1 MDVYA
6 DFRRNESVK
15 LPFQSKGQIL
25 SDLVLTVT
33 YTPDPQWTL
42 GIWPDP
48 LTDTLRHQVCT
59 SFSADS
65 SIR

>member
-1 MDVYA
+1 MDIYA

-33 YTPDPQWTL
+33 YTPDPQ
-42 GIWPDP
+42 
-48 LTDTLRHQVCT
+48 
-59 SFSADS
+59 
-65 SIR
+65 